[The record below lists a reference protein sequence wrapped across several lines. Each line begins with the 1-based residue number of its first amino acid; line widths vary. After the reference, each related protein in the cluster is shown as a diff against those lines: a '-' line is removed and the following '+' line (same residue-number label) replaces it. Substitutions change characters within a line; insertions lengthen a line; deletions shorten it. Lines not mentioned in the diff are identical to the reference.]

1 MPCLPLHLSPSR
13 ALPLPC
19 ALSPFPPTRPLFIPF
34 RSSSAHSFYPFRSF
48 PLPFRSPTF
57 VWPADN
63 CIREAGYCVTAN
75 GGDQN
80 TGVVS
85 VGTMTEDACLSYT
98 APHIPGQQVAR
109 PLAMA
114 LNLDVTFTQGR
125 LTAEMVSLDIS
136 AGFSRNVN

>member
-98 APHIPGQQVAR
+98 APHILLLIIASSYFADAAI
-109 PLAMA
+109 LKLFA
-114 LNLDVTFTQGR
+114 LMKFNLTLINQTYIE
-125 LTAEMVSLDIS
+125 A
-136 AGFSRNVN
+136 